1 MSHVPA
7 KAEEGNLDAFLP
19 LSNADFHILLAIA
32 DGERHGYAIMQD
44 VQQTTE
50 GAIRLG
56 PGTLY
61 RCIRDLLRKALVEE
75 SARHPAAHED
85 QRRRYYRLSPL
96 GRRVLRAEVRRLS
109 EVVARARTKR
119 VLRGLSI

>member
-1 MSHVPA
+1 MSRISRRV
-7 KAEEGNLDAFLP
+7 AERDLDAFLP
-19 LSNADFHILLAIA
+19 LSNADFHILLSVA
-32 DGERHGYAIMQD
+32 DSDRHGYAIMQD

>member
-1 MSHVPA
+1 MDREWRRATSHVPV

-56 PGTLY
+56 RGTLY
-61 RCIRDLLRKALVEE
+61 RCIRYLLRNALLEE

-85 QRRRYYRLSPL
+85 QRRRYYRFAPL
-96 GRRVLRAEVRRLS
+96 RPRVIRAQSRRCA
-109 EVVARARTKR
+109 
-119 VLRGLSI
+119 